1 MGELITRVLTK
12 ENLKTAYETVVRNKG
27 TSGVDNMKVS
37 DLKLYLQENWG
48 NLKSKFEIGEYQPLP
63 ILGIEIPKSSGGT
76 RLLGVPTVFDRMM
89 QQSIHQVL
97 QPIFEPEFS
106 DYSFGFRPQRS
117 AHQAVLKAQEFI
129 NEGYQDIIDID
140 LKSFFDIVNHDYLM
154 TLLYRKVKDPI
165 LLKLILKY
173 LRSPIEIS
181 GKLQKRRQGVPQGSP
196 LSPLLSNII
205 LNELDKE
212 LELRGLRFV
221 RYADD
226 FSIFVKSKLA
236 AVRVKE
242 SVRRFIERK
251 LHLKINEEKSSIV
264 RPQKYEYLGYGFV
277 SSFKKGS
284 KGKYQLVVSKKSFDE
299 LKRKIKYITRKTI
312 PASFDERIQR
322 LRWLMY
328 GWINYFKHANIHNK
342 LKDIDSW
349 VRSRLRYCV
358 WHHWK
363 KPNKRMRSFIRL
375 GIKPGISY
383 AWSRSRMGG
392 WAIAQSPIMRMTIT
406 LKRLKQRG
414 YISFLDYYHKTRS

>member
-1 MGELITRVLTK
+1 MDELITRVLTK

-27 TSGVDNMKVS
+27 VGGVDNMKLS

-48 NLKSKFEIGEYQPLP
+48 NLKSKLAIGEYQPKA
-63 ILGIEIPKSSGGT
+63 ILGIEIPKSSGGK
-76 RLLGVPTVFDRMM
+76 RLLGVPTVFDRMI
-89 QQSIHQVL
+89 QQAIHQVL
-97 QPIFEPEFS
+97 QPIFEPDFS
-106 DYSFGFRPQRS
+106 NYSYGFRPRRS
-117 AHQAVLKAQEFI
+117 AGQAILQAQQFI

-165 LLKLILKY
+165 LLKLILKF
-173 LRSPIEIS
+173 LRAPIEIS

-277 SSFKKGS
+277 SSYARGS
-284 KGKYQLVVSKKSFDE
+284 KGKFQLVVSKKSFEE
-299 LKRKIKYITRKTI
+299 LKRKVKYITRKTI
-312 PASFDERIQR
+312 PASFDERIQK
-322 LRWLMY
+322 LSWLMY

-342 LKDIDSW
+342 LKDLDSW

-375 GIKPGISY
+375 GINKGIAY

-406 LKRLKQRG
+406 LKRLEQRG
-414 YISFLDYYHKTRS
+414 YMSFLNYYHKARS

>member
-1 MGELITRVLTK
+1 MDELITRVLTK

-27 TSGVDNMKVS
+27 VGGVDNMKLS

-48 NLKSKFEIGEYQPLP
+48 NLKSKLAIGEYQPKA
-63 ILGIEIPKSSGGT
+63 ILGIEIPKSSGGK
-76 RLLGVPTVFDRMM
+76 RLLGVPTVFDRMI
-89 QQSIHQVL
+89 QQAIHQVL
-97 QPIFEPEFS
+97 QPIFEPDFS
-106 DYSFGFRPQRS
+106 NYSYGFRPRRS
-117 AHQAVLKAQEFI
+117 AGQAILQAQQFI

-154 TLLYRKVKDPI
+154 TLLYRKIKDPV
-165 LLKLILKY
+165 LLKLILKF
-173 LRSPIEIS
+173 LRAPIEIS

-212 LELRGLRFV
+212 LELRDLRFV

-236 AVRVKE
+236 AIRVKE
-242 SVRRFIERK
+242 NVKRFIEKK

-277 SSFKKGS
+277 SSYKKGS
-284 KGKYQLVVSKKSFDE
+284 KGKYQLVVSKKSLKE

-312 PASFDERIQR
+312 PASFDERILR
-322 LRWLMY
+322 LKQLMY
-328 GWINYFKHANIHNK
+328 GWVNYFKHANIHNK
-342 LKDIDSW
+342 LKSIDSW
-349 VRSRLRYCV
+349 VRSRLRYCI

-375 GIKPGISY
+375 GIRPGISY

-392 WAIAQSPIMRMTIT
+392 WAIAQSPIMQMTIT
-406 LKRLKQRG
+406 PKRLEQRG
-414 YISFLDYYHKTRS
+414 YIPFLDYYHKIRN

>member
-1 MGELITRVLTK
+1 MEELITKVLTK
-12 ENLKTAYETVVRNKG
+12 ENLKTAYETVVKNKG
-27 TSGVDNMKVS
+27 VGGVDKMKLS
-37 DLKLYLQENWG
+37 DLKLYLQENWE
-48 NLKSKFEIGEYQPLP
+48 NLKSKLAIGEYQPNA
-63 ILGIEIPKSSGGT
+63 ILGMEIPKSSGGK
-76 RLLGVPTVFDRMM
+76 RLLGVPTVFDRMI
-89 QQSIHQVL
+89 QQAIHQVL
-97 QPIFEPEFS
+97 QPIFEPDFS
-106 DYSFGFRPQRS
+106 DYSYGFRPRRN
-117 AHQAVLKAQEFI
+117 AGQAILQAQEFI

-181 GKLQKRRQGVPQGSP
+181 GKLQKRCQGVPQGSP

-226 FSIFVKSKLA
+226 FSIFVRSKLA

-277 SSFKKGS
+277 SSYAKGS
-284 KGKYQLVVSKKSFDE
+284 KGKFQLVVSKKSLEE

-375 GIKPGISY
+375 GINPGISY

-414 YISFLDYYHKTRS
+414 YISFLDYYHKARS

>member
-1 MGELITRVLTK
+1 MDELITRVLTK

-27 TSGVDNMKVS
+27 VGGVDNMKLS

-48 NLKSKFEIGEYQPLP
+48 NLKSKLAIGEYQPKA
-63 ILGIEIPKSSGGT
+63 ILGIEIPKSSGGK
-76 RLLGVPTVFDRMM
+76 RLLGVPTVFDRMI
-89 QQSIHQVL
+89 QQAIHQVL
-97 QPIFEPEFS
+97 QPIFEPDFS
-106 DYSFGFRPQRS
+106 NYSYGFRPRRS
-117 AHQAVLKAQEFI
+117 AGQAILQAQQFI

-154 TLLYRKVKDPI
+154 TLLYRKIKDPV
-165 LLKLILKY
+165 LLKLILKF
-173 LRSPIEIS
+173 LRAPIEIS

-212 LELRGLRFV
+212 LELRDLRFV

-236 AVRVKE
+236 AIRVKE
-242 SVRRFIERK
+242 NVKRFIEKK

-277 SSFKKGS
+277 SSYEKGS
-284 KGKYQLVVSKKSFDE
+284 KGKYQLVVSKKSLKE

-312 PASFDERIQR
+312 PASFDERILR
-322 LRWLMY
+322 LKQLMY
-328 GWINYFKHANIHNK
+328 GWVNYFKHANIHNK
-342 LKDIDSW
+342 LKSIDSW
-349 VRSRLRYCV
+349 VRSRLRYCI

-375 GIKPGISY
+375 GIRPGISY

-392 WAIAQSPIMRMTIT
+392 WAIAQSPIMQMTIT
-406 LKRLKQRG
+406 PKRLEQRG
-414 YISFLDYYHKTRS
+414 YIPFLDYYHKIRN

>member
-1 MGELITRVLTK
+1 MGELITKVLTK
-12 ENLKTAYETVVRNKG
+12 ENLKTAYETVLRNKG
-27 TSGVDNMKVS
+27 ASGVDKMKVS
-37 DLKLYLQENWG
+37 DLKQYLQENWE
-48 NLKSKFEIGEYQPLP
+48 NLKQKLAIGEYQPQP

-76 RLLGVPTVFDRMM
+76 RLLGVPTVFDRMI
-89 QQSIHQVL
+89 QQAINQVL
-97 QPIFEPEFS
+97 QPIFDPEFS
-106 DYSFGFRPQRS
+106 DYSFGFRPQRD
-117 AHQAVLKAQEFI
+117 ARQAVLKAQEFI

-165 LLKLILKY
+165 LLKLILKF
-173 LRSPIEIS
+173 LRAPIEIS

-196 LSPLLSNII
+196 LSPLLSNVI

-212 LELRGLRFV
+212 LEQRGLRFV

-242 SVRRFIERK
+242 SVRRFIEKK

-284 KGKYQLVVSKKSFDE
+284 KGKYQLVVSKKSFKE

-312 PASFDERIQR
+312 PASFDERILR
-322 LRWLMY
+322 LKQLMY
-328 GWINYFKHANIHNK
+328 GWINYFKYANMQLK
-342 LKDIDSW
+342 LRDLDGW
-349 VRSRLRYCV
+349 VRSRLRYCI

-375 GIKPGISY
+375 GIDTGHAY
-383 AWSRSRMGG
+383 AWSRSRKGG
-392 WAIAQSPIMRMTIT
+392 WAIAQSPIMQMTIT
-406 LKRLKQRG
+406 PKRLKQRG
-414 YISFLDYYHKTRS
+414 YISFLDYYRKTRS

>member
-1 MGELITRVLTK
+1 MEELITKVLTK
-12 ENLKTAYETVVRNKG
+12 ENLKSAYETVVRNKG
-27 TSGVDNMKVS
+27 VGGVDNMKLS
-37 DLKLYLQENWG
+37 DLKLYLQENWE
-48 NLKSKFEIGEYQPLP
+48 NLKPKFAIGEYQPQP
-63 ILGIEIPKSSGGT
+63 ILGIEIPKSSGGK

-89 QQSIHQVL
+89 HQAIHQVL

-106 DYSFGFRPQRS
+106 NYSYGFRPRRS
-117 AHQAVLKAQEFI
+117 AQQAVLQAQKFI

-165 LLKLILKY
+165 LLKLILKF
-173 LRSPIEIS
+173 LRAPIEIS

-212 LELRGLRFV
+212 LEFRGLRFV

-226 FSIFVKSKLA
+226 FSIFVRSKLA
-236 AVRVKE
+236 AVRVQE

-277 SSFKKGS
+277 SSYAKGS
-284 KGKYQLVVSKKSFDE
+284 KGKFQLVVSKKSFEE
-299 LKRKIKYITRKTI
+299 LKRKVKYITRKTI
-312 PASFDERIQR
+312 PASFDERIQK
-322 LRWLMY
+322 LSWLMY

-342 LKDIDSW
+342 LKDLDSW

-375 GIKPGISY
+375 GINPGISY

-406 LKRLKQRG
+406 LKRLEQRG
-414 YISFLDYYHKTRS
+414 YISFLDYYHKARS

>member
-1 MGELITRVLTK
+1 MEELITRVLTK

-27 TSGVDNMKVS
+27 VGGVDNMKLS
-37 DLKLYLQENWG
+37 DLKLYLQENWE
-48 NLKSKFEIGEYQPLP
+48 NLKSKLAIGKYQPKA
-63 ILGIEIPKSSGGT
+63 ILGIEIPKSSGGK
-76 RLLGVPTVFDRMM
+76 RLLGVPTVFDRMI
-89 QQSIHQVL
+89 QQAIHQVL

-106 DYSFGFRPQRS
+106 DFSYGFRPRRN
-117 AHQAVLKAQEFI
+117 AGQAILQAQAFI

-226 FSIFVKSKLA
+226 FSIFVRSKLA

-251 LHLKINEEKSSIV
+251 LHLKINE
-264 RPQKYEYLGYGFV
+264 
-277 SSFKKGS
+277 KK
-284 KGKYQLVVSKKSFDE
+284 QL
-299 LKRKIKYITRKTI
+299 
-312 PASFDERIQR
+312 A
-322 LRWLMY
+322 
-328 GWINYFKHANIHNK
+328 
-342 LKDIDSW
+342 
-349 VRSRLRYCV
+349 
-358 WHHWK
+358 
-363 KPNKRMRSFIRL
+363 
-375 GIKPGISY
+375 
-383 AWSRSRMGG
+383 
-392 WAIAQSPIMRMTIT
+392 
-406 LKRLKQRG
+406 
-414 YISFLDYYHKTRS
+414 LDYC